1 MREAVG
7 TLDHWERHRR
17 HPQMDF
23 HDCLNFNIVALFIKY
38 LSNSNCI
45 YFEIFYLCIRIW
57 QTLILVD
64 RHITIKGKCY
74 AADIKNLYCNLMSI
88 IVFGIRVPKE
98 FSFQV
103 MSLEWMRARDPNG
116 LFSATSDG
124 QKIDQ
129 KLHKPVP
136 TSRLKLSLF
145 IGKLRGTLKTT
156 NSTFVFP
163 I

>member
-1 MREAVG
+1 
-7 TLDHWERHRR
+7 
-17 HPQMDF
+17 
-23 HDCLNFNIVALFIKY
+23 
-38 LSNSNCI
+38 
-45 YFEIFYLCIRIW
+45 
-57 QTLILVD
+57 
-64 RHITIKGKCY
+64 
-74 AADIKNLYCNLMSI
+74 MSI

-145 IGKLRGTLKTT
+145 IGKLKGRLKTI